1 MHKIITGKY
10 FNLYIASTPASGKS
24 SNEDY
29 VSCLERD
36 DDEYRVVVADGVSS
50 SLMAGE
56 WARILVKNVIHSS
69 ESNFIKYFESAVD
82 EFNDLISVKQ
92 SHGSRLLAEK
102 IKRDKYGS
110 STILSC
116 DIESNGVTCYFI
128 GDTIAFQLKRGNMI
142 KPLRNDDHKL
152 LKKTIPDQIIS
163 NKEVIPKLIFIPKK
177 EARQKQFFFLATDA
191 MAEFIYHKDRDFVEE
206 LIDTIKKEKFDD
218 FIKEH
223 RLKSS
228 TEGIQDDDSTI
239 VIIEYNQLDADK

>member
-1 MHKIITGKY
+1 MIIPGKY
-10 FNLYIASTPASGKS
+10 FNLYTASTPATGKS

-29 VSCLERD
+29 VKWLEKD

-50 SLMAGE
+50 SLMGGE

-69 ESNFIKYFESAVD
+69 ESDFIKYFESAVD
-82 EFNDLISVKQ
+82 EFNDLISLKQ
-92 SHGSRLLAEK
+92 SNGSRLLAEK

-116 DIESNGVTCYFI
+116 DIKSNGITCDFI
-128 GDTIAFQLKRGNMI
+128 GDTIAYQLKPGDNRI
-142 KPLRNDDHKL
+142 KPLRNKDHNL
-152 LKKTIPDQIIS
+152 LKKTIPDQIMS
-163 NKEVIPKLIFIPKK
+163 KKEVIPRFKHIQKK
-177 EARQKQFFFLATDA
+177 EARQQHFFFLATDA

-218 FIKEH
+218 FIKVH

-239 VIIEYNQLDADK
+239 VIIEYNQLDADI

>member
-69 ESNFIKYFESAVD
+69 ESNFIKYFGSAVD

-116 DIESNGVTCYFI
+116 DIESNGVRLYQIKSTLSFNLDECLGIKHHTHFLSKDYKQVLLFI
-128 GDTIAFQLKRGNMI
+128 YTQKKTEFL
-142 KPLRNDDHKL
+142 L
-152 LKKTIPDQIIS
+152 LKNLQ
-163 NKEVIPKLIFIPKK
+163 E
-177 EARQKQFFFLATDA
+177 
-191 MAEFIYHKDRDFVEE
+191 
-206 LIDTIKKEKFDD
+206 
-218 FIKEH
+218 
-223 RLKSS
+223 
-228 TEGIQDDDSTI
+228 
-239 VIIEYNQLDADK
+239 